1 MLSTSPTPQVIRR
14 WRLSLF
20 VFMLLVGVS
29 MSSWIVRTPAV
40 RDAIEAST
48 AQMGLVL
55 LGLSVGSMSGI
66 LSSGAAVR
74 RFGGRNTMAV
84 GGALV
89 VTGVL
94 VVGLGSEAASAPLV
108 ALGLAFFGGGGGLSE
123 IAVNIEGADVE
134 RRLGRS
140 VLPALHGCFSAGTV
154 VGALAGILCTYL
166 RVPVLWHLAAVA
178 ALAAAAVA
186 WSLRSI
192 PTGTG
197 RRAAVPGHGGGF
209 RAQLA
214 VWRDRRILLLG
225 AVVLALALA
234 EGSANDWLPLIM
246 VDGHGT
252 GQTVGSM
259 VFAAFAAAMT
269 AGRFAGAALLRRFG
283 AVRVLRGS
291 AVISSV
297 GLALVV
303 FSPSPALA
311 GAAVVLWGLGASL
324 GFPVTI
330 SAAGDSDDPDA
341 AVGAVATAGYL
352 AFLAGP
358 PVLGFVGEH
367 VGLRGAMVLV
377 LLVVATVVVTSAA
390 ARPRDMGDGPA
401 AAETPPPGSA
411 AEAVGVRPA
420 VDGADGAGGGGAEGR
435 PAPVG

>member
-1 MLSTSPTPQVIRR
+1 MLSTPLPAPAIRR

-55 LGLSVGSMSGI
+55 LGLSAGSMSGI

-74 RFGGRNTMAV
+74 RFGGRNTMAA
-84 GGALV
+84 GGVLV
-89 VTGVL
+89 VAGVL
-94 VVGLGSEAASAPLV
+94 VVGLGSESAAAPVV
-108 ALGLAFFGGGGGLSE
+108 ALGLALFGGGGGLSE

-134 RRLGRS
+134 RQLGRS

-154 VGALAGILCTYL
+154 VGALAGILCTHL
-166 RVPVLWHLAAVA
+166 RVPVLWHLAVVAVLASA
-178 ALAAAAVA
+178 AFAWAV
-186 WSLRSI
+186 RSI
-192 PTGTG
+192 PTGNG
-197 RRAAVPGHGGGF
+197 RRLAEPGQGGGF

-214 VWRDRRILLLG
+214 VWRDTRVLLLG

-252 GQTVGSM
+252 GQTVGSI

-269 AGRFAGAALLRRFG
+269 AGRFAGAALLARFG

-291 AVISSV
+291 AVVSAA

-330 SAAGDSDDPDA
+330 SAAGESEDPDA

-377 LLVVATVVVTSAA
+377 LVVVATVVVTSGA
-390 ARPRDMGDGPA
+390 ARPRQSGAEVEGEKAPRPGGAAEAAGVPGTADRGGDGPQ
-401 AAETPPPGSA
+401 
-411 AEAVGVRPA
+411 
-420 VDGADGAGGGGAEGR
+420 GR
-435 PAPVG
+435 STPVG

>member
-1 MLSTSPTPQVIRR
+1 
-14 WRLSLF
+14 
-20 VFMLLVGVS
+20 MLLVGVS

-74 RFGGRNTMAV
+74 RFGGRHTMAV
-84 GGALV
+84 GGVLV
-89 VTGVL
+89 VAGVL

-108 ALGLAFFGGGGGLSE
+108 AFGLALFGGGGGLSE

-134 RRLGRS
+134 RRLERS

-154 VGALAGILCTYL
+154 VGALVGILCTYV
-166 RVPVLWHLAAVA
+166 RVPVIWHLAVVA
-178 ALAAAAVA
+178 ALAAAAVGWA
-186 WSLRSI
+186 LRGI
-192 PTGTG
+192 PGGTG
-197 RRAAVPGHGGGF
+197 RRAATPGHGGGA

-214 VWRDRRILLLG
+214 VWRDRRVLLLG

-269 AGRFAGAALLRRFG
+269 AGRFAGAALLARFG

-303 FSPSPALA
+303 FSPSPVVA

-330 SAAGDSDDPDA
+330 SAAGDSEDPDA

-377 LLVVATVVVTSAA
+377 LLVVATVVVTAGA
-390 ARPRDMGDGPA
+390 ARPREAGTTTAGGTPDAGGAADG
-401 AAETPPPGSA
+401 GSA
-411 AEAVGVRPA
+411 AGGE
-420 VDGADGAGGGGAEGR
+420 GGGEGR
-435 PAPVG
+435 PERVG